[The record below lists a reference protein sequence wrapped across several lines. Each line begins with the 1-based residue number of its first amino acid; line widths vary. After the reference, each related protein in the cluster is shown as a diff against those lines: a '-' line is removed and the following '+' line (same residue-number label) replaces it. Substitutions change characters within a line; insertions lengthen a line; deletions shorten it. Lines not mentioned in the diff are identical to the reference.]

1 MSHIRTLSGI
11 VLVLMVL
18 ILAGCGSKEEEQQA
32 NLLLEDMKPI
42 RVVGIGRIEPA
53 LKLLNIT
60 SQTSGII
67 TLIPFQPGDSV
78 VKDDVIIELDSTVE
92 KARIAQ
98 AQARIQTQ
106 VAQIDVARA
115 ALNPE
120 KVRMENAKTVFER
133 TKTLFEQGT
142 ETQFTF
148 DKAKA
153 EYETLLGEIKRLETG
168 VVAAERLVQQYRADL
183 VLSKAEYEK
192 RFIKVPTDGQ
202 LLSLDI
208 TLGSLVTPQ
217 KSIGTFAPESP
228 LSAWCE
234 IDELF
239 AAEVR
244 VGQKAYVRHQGTI
257 EALAYGEVSFAGPFL
272 RRKSIFSDEVGD
284 LQDRRVREVRITL
297 DPGTDILFG
306 SRIECV
312 ILLEDSEG

>member
-1 MSHIRTLSGI
+1 MSHIRNLRGMI
-11 VLVLMVL
+11 LVLMVI
-18 ILAGCGSKEEEQQA
+18 ILAGCGSKEEEQQVT
-32 NLLLEDMKPI
+32 LPLENMKPVQ
-42 RVVGIGRIEPA
+42 VVGIGRIEPA
-53 LKLLNIT
+53 LKLLDIT

-78 VKDDVIIELDSTVE
+78 AKDEFIIELDSTIE

-106 VAQIDVARA
+106 IAQIDTARA
-115 ALNPE
+115 TLNPV

-148 DKAKA
+148 DKAKT
-153 EYETLLGEIKRLETG
+153 EYEALLAEIKRLETG
-168 VVAAERLVQQYRADL
+168 VVTAERLVQQYRADL
-183 VLSKAEYEK
+183 LLSQAEYEK
-192 RFIKVPTDGQ
+192 RFIRAPTDGQ

-208 TLGSLVTPQ
+208 TLGSLVTTQ

-239 AAEVR
+239 AVEVR
-244 VGQKAYVRHQGTI
+244 VGQKAYVRNQGTI
-257 EALAYGEVSFAGPFL
+257 EALAYGKVSFAGPFL

-306 SRIECV
+306 SRVECV
-312 ILLEDSEG
+312 ILLEESEE